1 MLELG
6 QCYRVPPSPNCYQ
19 VTPVH
24 YGSAADVNKKDTQ
37 DGESLK
43 TSYYSEFRVQ
53 GWKNAQP
60 LQTAT
65 HFSSDESWV
74 WTFKCLHNIIALND
88 VRQPHRARKNALS
101 RCALKKRKKDQ
112 VKRENEKGGGD
123 CIMSESFRLVRNLF
137 LHALASLKY
146 TRPQL
151 RCPVRNIPLIT
162 LLTS

>member
-1 MLELG
+1 MF
-6 QCYRVPPSPNCYQ
+6 PPPPIVIKLPLCTTALPRMSIKR
-19 VTPVH
+19 TH
-24 YGSAADVNKKDTQ
+24 RM
-37 DGESLK
+37 E
-43 TSYYSEFRVQ
+43 SYYSEFRVQ

-123 CIMSESFRLVRNLF
+123 CIMSERFRLVRNLF

-162 LLTS
+162 LLTY